1 MLGVKKRER
10 CHGMLKAEWKDDSSL
25 PADDGEAE
33 FRKTL
38 RIVSHGFEGTPEK
51 NVPRLQPFVSY
62 FPRHLGPVLDVGC
75 GVGLMIEL
83 LANAGATAVGIDL
96 DSDRVAAAQSRGL
109 RVVTA
114 DARDYLAGRLD
125 TFGGIFLRHI
135 VEHFDGVEGVRL
147 LHLCR
152 KALRPGGVV
161 ALITPNFEV
170 PLVQG
175 SVFWLDVT
183 HRRPYPLPLLRH
195 IFLTL
200 GLDIVESGCR
210 QDEEEQDLFIVG
222 RVPEGPVR

>member
-1 MLGVKKRER
+1 M
-10 CHGMLKAEWKDDSSL
+10 
-25 PADDGEAE
+25 
-33 FRKTL
+33 
-38 RIVSHGFEGTPEK
+38 
-51 NVPRLQPFVSY
+51 SY

-83 LANAGATAVGIDL
+83 LATAGATAVGIDL
-96 DSDRVAAAQSRGL
+96 DPDRFAAAQSRGL

-114 DARDYLAGRLD
+114 DARDYLAGRPG

-175 SVFWLDVT
+175 SVVWLDVT

-195 IFLTL
+195 IFLAL
-200 GLDIVESGCR
+200 GMCIVESGCR

-222 RVPEGPVR
+222 RVPEGPAR